1 MRLRGWKPSWGE
13 VSSGP
18 PLGLWGKGL
27 GVKSSGRRQRWL
39 EGRVRESWRS
49 WDQSW
54 AALLRALLVLTPSL
68 GEDAVFEALLVP
80 QKVEK
85 HHEGP
90 PKPCQPRELSSQQ
103 DSSSCEDTGC
113 YGGNNLGGEAKPR
126 RKAGVE
132 QSLLGRGR
140 FPKLD

>member
-80 QKVEK
+80 QRLRNIMRDHPSPVNQE
-85 HHEGP
+85 
-90 PKPCQPRELSSQQ
+90 
-103 DSSSCEDTGC
+103 
-113 YGGNNLGGEAKPR
+113 N
-126 RKAGVE
+126 
-132 QSLLGRGR
+132 
-140 FPKLD
+140 